1 MQNNLSVLS
10 QIQSTSYPNID
21 RTIKVNGVDF
31 EERFIADL
39 IADHM
44 KNPNNTQKPTIT
56 TAFEIYKKESP
67 AAKQRKFQID
77 LDRNFNI
84 FLTIFGDM
92 LLEELRHWHIV
103 QHRDILLARGL
114 KTSTVRK
121 HVGILNAM
129 LNMSFKHLDI
139 DRLSPF
145 RGLRIPNEGTDTK
158 EMITV
163 TPELLIKVKELLLS
177 HRSTHCLVALI
188 QLNTGFRLSEPIFAK
203 LEDCVLDHEIPHLWI
218 RPNELSDRK
227 TKSSI
232 RAVPLYGASLD
243 AAKDLYASAK
253 IRGSKWLVPHYA
265 RYRGNDSCS
274 AIIRKTLKPYKFR
287 SHLFRHALIDRMKAC
302 NDIPVRLAES
312 ITGHSSG
319 GSEFNT
325 YGTIGYTLEQKLEV
339 IKKIAL

>member
-1 MQNNLSVLS
+1 MQNNLSVFG
-10 QIQSTSYPNID
+10 QNQSPSYPNID

-31 EERFIADL
+31 EERFIAEL

-44 KNPNNTQKPTIT
+44 KYPHNSQKPTIT

-92 LLEELRHWHIV
+92 LLEDLRHQHIV

-114 KTSTVRK
+114 KTSSVRK
-121 HVGILNAM
+121 HLGILNAM

-145 RGLRIPNEGTDTK
+145 RGVRIPNEGADTK

-163 TPELLIKVKELLLS
+163 TPELLLKVKELLLS

-218 RPNELSDRK
+218 RPNELSERK

-243 AAKDLYASAK
+243 AAKALHASAK
-253 IRGSKWLVPHYA
+253 KRGSKWLVPHYA

-319 GSEFNT
+319 GSEFNN

>member
-1 MQNNLSVLS
+1 MNNNVSQFNQLQLSKS
-10 QIQSTSYPNID
+10 NFID
-21 RTIKVNGVDF
+21 RVVQVNGVDF
-31 EERFIADL
+31 EEQFIAKL
-39 IADHM
+39 IADHL
-44 KNPNNTQKPTIT
+44 KNPNNIQKPTIT
-56 TAFEIYKKESP
+56 TAFEIYKRESP
-67 AAKQRKFQID
+67 AAHQRKFQID

-84 FLTIFGDM
+84 FLTAFGDM
-92 LLEELRHWHIV
+92 LLEDLRHWHIV

-145 RGLRIPNEGTDTK
+145 RALRIPNEGNDTK
-158 EMITV
+158 KMITV
-163 TPELLIKVKELLLS
+163 TPELILKVKELLLR
-177 HRSTHCLVALI
+177 HRSIHSLVALV
-188 QLNTGFRLSEPIFAK
+188 QLNTGLRLSEPIFAK
-203 LEDCVLDHEIPHLWI
+203 LEDCVLDHEIPHLWV
-218 RPNELSDRK
+218 RPNELSQRK

-243 AAKDLYASAK
+243 AAKSLYAFAEK
-253 IRGSKWLVPHYA
+253 RGSKWLVPDYA

-274 AIIRKTLKPYKFR
+274 AIIRKTLKRYKFR
-287 SHLFRHALIDRMKAC
+287 SHLFRHALIDRLKAC
-302 NDIPVRLAES
+302 NDIPTRLAEI

-339 IKKIAL
+339 IKKVAV